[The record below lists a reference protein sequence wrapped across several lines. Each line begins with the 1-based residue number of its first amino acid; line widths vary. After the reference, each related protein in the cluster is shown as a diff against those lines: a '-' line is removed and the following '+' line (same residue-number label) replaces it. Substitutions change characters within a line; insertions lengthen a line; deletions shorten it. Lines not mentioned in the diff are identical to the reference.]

1 MAEDLNSLV
10 KATDSAAI
18 RIRAAARAGFRVSPP
33 ACSSRA
39 AKRIV
44 GEHFEANQLRGCFRG
59 PPLRKMKSPIT
70 VLIADDHPI
79 FRKGLCEVLSEDQT
93 IKLVAEVGD
102 GLAALQKIRELKP
115 RAAVLDLDMPQM
127 NGLQVAKKVS
137 ELKLPVAV
145 VMLTMHKEEMLFN
158 EAMNAG
164 ILGFLLKENA
174 ANDLLG
180 CIHAV
185 VGGESFISP
194 SLSSFLLNRKNGA
207 RKLIDEKPELVELTA
222 AERRILK
229 LITEDLTS
237 KEIAERLGISAHT
250 VENHRA
256 KICERLNLRG
266 SHSLLKF
273 AYDNKSRL

>member
-1 MAEDLNSLV
+1 MAESLNIESAFGKRMAVLVDL
-10 KATDSAAI
+10 
-18 RIRAAARAGFRVSPP
+18 P
-33 ACSSRA
+33 A
-39 AKRIV
+39 
-44 GEHFEANQLRGCFRG
+44 Q
-59 PPLRKMKSPIT
+59 MKSPIT

-79 FRKGLCEVLSEDQT
+79 FRKGLCDVLSEDPA
-93 IKLVAEVGD
+93 ISVVAQVAD
-102 GLAALQKIRELKP
+102 GLAALQKARELKP
-115 RAAVLDLDMPQM
+115 QAVVLDLDMPQM
-127 NGLQVAKKVS
+127 NGLQVAKKIS

-145 VMLTMHKEEMLFN
+145 VMLTMHKEEMIFN
-158 EAMNAG
+158 EAMNSG

-194 SLSSFLLNRKNGA
+194 SLSSFLLNRKTGA
-207 RKLIDEKPELVELTA
+207 QKLLEEKPELDKLTP

-229 LITEDLTS
+229 LIAEDLTS

>member
-1 MAEDLNSLV
+1 MN
-10 KATDSAAI
+10 
-18 RIRAAARAGFRVSPP
+18 
-33 ACSSRA
+33 
-39 AKRIV
+39 
-44 GEHFEANQLRGCFRG
+44 
-59 PPLRKMKSPIT
+59 SPIT

-79 FRKGLCEVLSEDQT
+79 FRKGLREVLNDDPR
-93 IKLVAEVGD
+93 IKLVAECAD
-102 GLAALQKIRELKP
+102 GLTAQEKIRELKP
-115 RAAVLDLDMPQM
+115 QAAVLDVDMPQM
-127 NGLQVAKKVS
+127 NGLQVARKIS

-164 ILGFLLKENA
+164 IPGFLLKENA
-174 ANDLLG
+174 ASDLLD
-180 CIHAV
+180 CIHSV
-185 VGGESFISP
+185 INGQSFISP
-194 SLSSFLLNRKNGA
+194 ALSSFLLNRRTGA
-207 RKLIDEKPELVELTA
+207 QKLIDEKPELQSLTP

-229 LITEDLTS
+229 MIAEDQTS
-237 KEIAERLGISAHT
+237 KEIAERLGLSVHT

>member
-1 MAEDLNSLV
+1 
-10 KATDSAAI
+10 
-18 RIRAAARAGFRVSPP
+18 
-33 ACSSRA
+33 
-39 AKRIV
+39 
-44 GEHFEANQLRGCFRG
+44 
-59 PPLRKMKSPIT
+59 
-70 VLIADDHPI
+70 
-79 FRKGLCEVLSEDQT
+79 
-93 IKLVAEVGD
+93 
-102 GLAALQKIRELKP
+102 
-115 RAAVLDLDMPQM
+115 
-127 NGLQVAKKVS
+127 
-137 ELKLPVAV
+137 
-145 VMLTMHKEEMLFN
+145 MLTMHKEEMLFN

-174 ANDLLG
+174 ASDLLG

-207 RKLIDEKPELVELTA
+207 QKLIDEKPELDELTA

>member
-1 MAEDLNSLV
+1 
-10 KATDSAAI
+10 
-18 RIRAAARAGFRVSPP
+18 
-33 ACSSRA
+33 
-39 AKRIV
+39 
-44 GEHFEANQLRGCFRG
+44 
-59 PPLRKMKSPIT
+59 MKKPIT

-79 FRKGLCEVLSEDQT
+79 FRKGLCEVLREDPS
-93 IKLVAEVGD
+93 IKLVAEVAD
-102 GLAALQKIRELKP
+102 GAAALQKIRELKP
-115 RAAVLDLDMPQM
+115 QAAVLDVDMPQM
-127 NGLQVAKKVS
+127 NGLEVAKKIS
-137 ELKLPVAV
+137 EFELPVAV

-164 ILGFLLKENA
+164 ILGFVLKENA
-174 ANDLLG
+174 ASDLLG

-185 VGGESFISP
+185 VAGEAFISP
-194 SLSSFLLNRKNGA
+194 SLSSFLLNRKTGA
-207 RKLIDEKPELVELTA
+207 QQLLEKRPELETLTP

-229 LITEDLTS
+229 FIAEDLTS
-237 KEIAERLGISAHT
+237 KEIADRLGISPHT

>member
-1 MAEDLNSLV
+1 
-10 KATDSAAI
+10 
-18 RIRAAARAGFRVSPP
+18 
-33 ACSSRA
+33 
-39 AKRIV
+39 
-44 GEHFEANQLRGCFRG
+44 
-59 PPLRKMKSPIT
+59 MKDPIT

-79 FRKGLCEVLSEDQT
+79 FRKGLCEVLSEDPS
-93 IKLVAEVGD
+93 IKLVAEVAD
-102 GLAALQKIRELKP
+102 GAAALQKIRELKP
-115 RAAVLDLDMPQM
+115 QAAVLDLDMPQM
-127 NGLQVAKKVS
+127 NGLQLAQRIS

-145 VMLTMHKEEMLFN
+145 VILTMHKEEMVFN

-164 ILGFLLKENA
+164 ILGFVLKENA
-174 ANDLLG
+174 ASDLLG

-185 VGGESFISP
+185 VGGQSFISP
-194 SLSSFLLNRKNGA
+194 SLSSFLLNRRRGA
-207 RKLIDEKPELVELTA
+207 KDLLQETPGLQTLTP

-229 LITEDLTS
+229 LIAEDLTS
-237 KEIAERLGISAHT
+237 KEIADRLGLSPHT

>member
-1 MAEDLNSLV
+1 MVYQKGFVYHAILED
-10 KATDSAAI
+10 
-18 RIRAAARAGFRVSPP
+18 
-33 ACSSRA
+33 
-39 AKRIV
+39 
-44 GEHFEANQLRGCFRG
+44 
-59 PPLRKMKSPIT
+59 MKNPIT

-79 FRKGLCEVLSEDQT
+79 FRKGLCEVLSDDQT
-93 IKLVAEVGD
+93 IKLVAEVAD
-102 GLAALQKIRELKP
+102 GATALQKIRELKP

-127 NGLQVAKKVS
+127 NGLQVAKKIS
-137 ELKLPVAV
+137 ELNLSVAI

-158 EAMNAG
+158 EAMNLG
-164 ILGFLLKENA
+164 ILGFVLKENA
-174 ANDLLG
+174 ASDLLG

-185 VGGESFISP
+185 VAGQPYISP
-194 SLSSFLLNRKNGA
+194 SLSPFLLNRKIGTQQ
-207 RKLIDEKPELVELTA
+207 LLEEKPELEKLTA

-229 LITEDLTS
+229 LIAEDLTS
-237 KEIAERLGISAHT
+237 KEIAERLNLSPHT

>member
-1 MAEDLNSLV
+1 
-10 KATDSAAI
+10 
-18 RIRAAARAGFRVSPP
+18 
-33 ACSSRA
+33 
-39 AKRIV
+39 
-44 GEHFEANQLRGCFRG
+44 
-59 PPLRKMKSPIT
+59 MKKPIT

-79 FRKGLCEVLSEDQT
+79 FRKGLCEVLREDPS
-93 IKLVAEVGD
+93 IKLVADVAD
-102 GLAALQKIRELKP
+102 GAAALQKIRELKP
-115 RAAVLDLDMPQM
+115 QAAVLDVDMPQM
-127 NGLQVAKKVS
+127 NGLEVAKKIS
-137 ELKLPVAV
+137 EFELPVAV

-164 ILGFLLKENA
+164 ILGFVLKENA
-174 ANDLLG
+174 ASDLLG

-185 VGGESFISP
+185 VAGEAFISP
-194 SLSSFLLNRKNGA
+194 SLSSFLLNRKTGA
-207 RKLIDEKPELVELTA
+207 QQLLENKPELETLTP

-229 LITEDLTS
+229 FIAEDLTS
-237 KEIAERLGISAHT
+237 KEIADRLGISPHT